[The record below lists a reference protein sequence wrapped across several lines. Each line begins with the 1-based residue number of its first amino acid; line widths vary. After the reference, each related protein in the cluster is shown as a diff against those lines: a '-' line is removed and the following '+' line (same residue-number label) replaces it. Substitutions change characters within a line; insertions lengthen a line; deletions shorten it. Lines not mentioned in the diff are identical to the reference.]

1 MIRASKRGWSGTEMP
16 IAQYFLF
23 VGGVLL
29 ALLFGVD
36 AFVPKDA
43 HVSSI
48 AATAAPEANPVL
60 RIRSDRKWPERVVY
74 DTSVPT
80 IIPSQ
85 AEVAAAAM
93 APAPVAEMPA
103 KVSVRESFAQFKPAD
118 DPKPQ
123 AKPLPKRKI
132 AKVRTAPSTQP
143 AMRVAQ
149 QPQFG
154 FFASNFW

>member
-1 MIRASKRGWSGTEMP
+1 MP
-16 IAQYFLF
+16 IARYFLF

-36 AFVPKDA
+36 AFAPKDPA
-43 HVSSI
+43 VSSI
-48 AATAAPEANPVL
+48 AAVAAPDANPTL

-74 DTSVPT
+74 DTSLPT
-80 IIPSQ
+80 IVPPQ
-85 AEVAAAAM
+85 LEVAAAAV

-103 KVSVRESFAQFKPAD
+103 KASVRESFAQSKPAD

-123 AKPLPKRKI
+123 AKPLPKRKV

-154 FFASNFW
+154 FFASNIW

>member
-1 MIRASKRGWSGTEMP
+1 MP
-16 IAQYFLF
+16 IARYFLF

-36 AFVPKDA
+36 AFAPKDPA
-43 HVSSI
+43 VSSI
-48 AATAAPEANPVL
+48 AAAAAPDANPTL

-74 DTSVPT
+74 DTSLPT
-80 IIPSQ
+80 IVPPQ
-85 AEVAAAAM
+85 LEVAAAAV
-93 APAPVAEMPA
+93 ATAPVAEMPA
-103 KVSVRESFAQFKPAD
+103 KASVRESFAQSKPAD

-123 AKPLPKRKI
+123 AKPLAKRKV
-132 AKVRTAPSTQP
+132 AKVRTAPPSQS

-154 FFASNFW
+154 FFASNIW